1 MRVEYRSSDLFSDC
15 LSEKA
20 MAVAQHHDAVSGTE
34 KQHVANDYAKRL
46 ASGWEHCQVCSV
58 PLFTATFSVLKHIYS
73 RPMFALRIYFPL
85 KLTIF
90 LNIVLI
96 SSDSGSSQQ
105 QSGCSERLNVS
116 ADLLRQPQHQHV
128 SPDRVQQKGDASE

>member
-1 MRVEYRSSDLFSDC
+1 
-15 LSEKA
+15 

-58 PLFTATFSVLKHIYS
+58 PFFTATFSILKHIYS

-85 KLTIF
+85 KLSIF

-116 ADLLRQPQHQHV
+116 ADLLRQSQHQRV